1 MHGHQVNNCL
11 FVQSKFYYHLR
22 ASYGRNT
29 YCIGTLCC
37 AVPMARRAQEGRKKG
52 VSLALATSCLRDSSH
67 KQLVGTRKQLVGTRK
82 QLVASAYPYAKQRVR
97 VTRSKKQFVATTLGR
112 KEINCVFAT
121 QKHCYAT
128 W

>member
-1 MHGHQVNNCL
+1 M
-11 FVQSKFYYHLR
+11 
-22 ASYGRNT
+22 
-29 YCIGTLCC
+29 LCC
-37 AVPMARRAQEGRKKG
+37 ASEARKKG
-52 VSLALATSCLRDSSH
+52 VSLALATSCLRDPSH
-67 KQLVGTRKQLVGTRK
+67 KQLVGTRK

-121 QKHCYAT
+121 QKHCYVT